1 MRASG
6 ALICQGILDGSNGTD
21 GYNTAIVSL
30 YRRSASVLTNSDR
43 PTGQLTY
50 TFSTGEVTGQASYFN
65 SWSQSIPAVSAGTKL
80 YVIMAIARSQSGT
93 DGIATTDWS
102 TPVEYV
108 SDGTSS
114 APVFIY
120 KRYPTQPTD
129 KPADGAVYTFATGAL
144 TGTLNGWSTN
154 IPATDNNHYPCWV
167 RQAMAVSRGTTD
179 TINADEWSNPATK
192 LVEDGASITKKSET
206 YRYATN
212 NTGVCPA
219 ANSADWSTTKPTLQK
234 GYWLFTETTITW
246 SDDSTTVLYTAERNP
261 NDGVSGQDIIVDGA
275 TVMKYYV
282 GDNNS
287 THPAEDSN
295 DWKDLSQVTQTK
307 GKWLWSKATTYYRK
321 ASSSAGA
328 HDAGYTV
335 TYNVTYIALDG
346 NTPEAARGIESV
358 TEYYKAT
365 NSSSA
370 MSAPTSD
377 DGWSTDPN
385 LSDLTNKW
393 GESYKY
399 LWNFEKVTYNKAPL
413 VERTIPQIVAIWTK
427 DGGTG
432 GAGRGIDSIQNYY
445 KVTNSSTAPSKPSTP
460 GTGGW
465 STTPTAP
472 GKGQYLWNYEV
483 ITWINP
489 SGTTETDVQM
499 IGYAGTNGAQGYS
512 IALTLIR
519 NNLYTD
525 ANWNTYAAIGH
536 NESYTKRTGD
546 SDLTACRVG
555 DYFVVTGSSS
565 DTGKKHTAIYK
576 CTSVESNIIYGDC
589 VSHTN
594 DGAKGDNAV
603 TYDIVLNTAW
613 AKVDTNGCI
622 TASLAGT
629 AYKIDGSTRSVLPGA
644 TIRFGYILNDS
655 NTYTEEAADRFGNF
669 DAGTWFDGH
678 YQSDYAK
685 GSNNIFAAIVI
696 DGSVKCVKY
705 VTIANQG
712 AKGDTGRMFYLAG
725 EWNNS
730 TRYTRDSKVC
740 PIVHCKVSGVTEEYW
755 YLDAASAQGDNQ
767 KPADGSTIWKKA
779 ENFGVVL
786 TEALFTNFAKLGSG
800 IVSGD
805 WIISTY
811 GEIDGDDYDEDD
823 TYNGILG
830 YLWFE
835 PNCPHSQTQTTRTI
849 NGQTVT
855 GYNFLPVYA
864 VNLKTGECYMNDAYV
879 SGTINSYSGRI
890 GGFKITSSAISANNG
905 NIVLNANGSA
915 TFKNVTAEGVI
926 KATLIY
932 SPTANAVQG
941 EWSIVPSF
949 NNPSCYFCMPGW
961 EGSTIVLPDPT
972 TYDGLELSFLT
983 PYGTRQTGG
992 TLLKKNSD
1000 HSYDGIHFTPHDA
1013 VTINGETYYLPRTQI
1028 NMSYADKVFLHYNQ
1042 IVRVRAINGEWYVTD
1057 GIVEA
1062 TT

>member
-80 YVIMAIARSQSGT
+80 YVIMAIARSQSET

-154 IPATDNNHYPCWV
+154 IPATDSNHYPCWV

-179 TINADEWSNPATK
+179 TINAEEWSNPATK
-192 LVEDGASITKKSET
+192 LVEDGVSISSADVVFVLSDSGSTAPADTVTWSTTFAGLDISSTNALKYIWQATKVTLSNSTISYTGKQCLGKVSEFASIVEQYALGSVSAATGSWQDNIPPTAEKGKYLWTRTKLTYSGGGTTYAPSEAGRCIGYFGT
-206 YRYATN
+206 DGNPGGNTATVFLYRRSTTAVTTVGTLPTLYYKFSSKRLYTDSACTQLFTGQNYWYQDIPSGNAQIYITTAVAYSTTDTDSIGNGEWVTPVQFTENGSQGEHGINTAPIFLYKRSANNISEHGIATTLYYKFADGKLYSN
-212 NTGVCPA
+212 SGATSEASSSDLNGWSRYVPSGSNPCYIIQASALSNTDVDEIA
-219 ANSADWSTTKPTLQK
+219 TTDWSTP
-234 GYWLFTETTITW
+234 
-246 SDDSTTVLYTAERNP
+246 V
-261 NDGVSGQDIIVDGA
+261 
-275 TVMKYYV
+275 KY
-282 GDNNS
+282 
-287 THPAEDSN
+287 
-295 DWKDLSQVTQTK
+295 
-307 GKWLWSKATTYYRK
+307 
-321 ASSSAGA
+321 
-328 HDAGYTV
+328 
-335 TYNVTYIALDG
+335 
-346 NTPEAARGIESV
+346 
-358 TEYYKAT
+358 
-365 NSSSA
+365 
-370 MSAPTSD
+370 
-377 DGWSTDPN
+377 
-385 LSDLTNKW
+385 
-393 GESYKY
+393 
-399 LWNFEKVTYNKAPL
+399 
-413 VERTIPQIVAIWTK
+413 VE
-427 DGGTG
+427 
-432 GAGRGIDSIQNYY
+432 N
-445 KVTNSSTAPSKPSTP
+445 
-460 GTGGW
+460 
-465 STTPTAP
+465 
-472 GKGQYLWNYEV
+472 
-483 ITWINP
+483 
-489 SGTTETDVQM
+489 
-499 IGYAGTNGAQGYS
+499 
-512 IALTLIR
+512 
-519 NNLYTD
+519 
-525 ANWNTYAAIGH
+525 
-536 NESYTKRTGD
+536 
-546 SDLTACRVG
+546 
-555 DYFVVTGSSS
+555 
-565 DTGKKHTAIYK
+565 
-576 CTSVESNIIYGDC
+576 
-589 VSHTN
+589 
-594 DGAKGDNAV
+594 GDNAV
-603 TYDIVLNTAW
+603 TYDIELNTAW
-613 AKVDTNGCI
+613 AKVDTNGYI
-622 TASLAGT
+622 SARLAGT

-655 NTYTEEAADRFGNF
+655 DTYAEEAADRFGNF
-669 DAGTWFDGH
+669 DAGTWFDGD

-879 SGTINSYSGRI
+879 RGTIYSYSGRI
-890 GGFKITSSAISANNG
+890 GGFTITSSAIRDNNG

-932 SPTANAVQG
+932 SPTANAAQG

-1000 HSYDGIHFTPHDA
+1000 HSYYGIHFTPHDA
-1013 VTINGETYYLPRTQI
+1013 VTINGATYYLPRTEI
-1028 NMSYADKVFLHYNQ
+1028 NMSCADKVLLHYNQ